1 MYLEM
6 RLQVGGGNFKRGS
19 AWRKQM
25 TYLAEE
31 VALSDWRVGKNHDI
45 FTDIPEN
52 SFPQTKDLGAS
63 IGFMKNFATLIGKIW

>member
-19 AWRKQM
+19 TWRKQM

-45 FTDIPEN
+45 FTDISEN
-52 SFPQTKDLGAS
+52 SFPQTKNLGAL
-63 IGFMKNFATLIGKIW
+63 IDFMKNFATLIGKIW